1 MGGERLKKLDQPG
14 DSEDLRRRR
23 EAKEADRDAP
33 TIGIDELQK
42 RIGARPTRLGRCT
55 KKRD

>member
-1 MGGERLKKLDQPG
+1 MKKPDQPE
-14 DSEDLRRRR
+14 DSEDLHCLS
-23 EAKEADRDAP
+23 EAKEADRDTP

-42 RIGARPTRLGRCT
+42 RIGARPTRFGRCT